1 MSLNCFRGRCVCGCG
16 RYAAVLLSQVIRR
29 RELSL
34 VSLLSLR
41 VLIFAL
47 SPHSGRII
55 AATNHPV
62 GFTGQEI
69 DVLSFQNNGEPYE
82 GPDDVITPAADR
94 FGGRRDSSI
103 NPSMHWGCHRNAEQ
117 TFSIKRHSQSVI
129 SHTHTH
135 TQHAA
140 VTWWCKNA
148 AGL

>member
-1 MSLNCFRGRCVCGCG
+1 MQQC
-16 RYAAVLLSQVIRR
+16 YLSQVIRQR
-29 RELSL
+29 VGRELSS
-34 VSLLSLR
+34 SLFLSLR

-117 TFSIKRHSQSVI
+117 TFSIRRHSRSVV
-129 SHTHTH
+129 SHTR
-135 TQHAA
+135 AA
-140 VTWWCKNA
+140 VTWRCKTA